1 MYGGM
6 VDSTWHSLTV
16 YTTPTWVEGEAYL
29 NLANIATQLNQ
40 EGHIGQINEWK
51 CETAQ
56 HDPILC
62 HLGVHHRVQRPISIY
77 QTLIACTP
85 LLQWLPSS
93 MINHIY
99 DRFNGNI

>member
-40 EGHIGQINEWK
+40 EAHIGQINEWK
-51 CETAQ
+51 CETA
-56 HDPILC
+56 
-62 HLGVHHRVQRPISIY
+62 
-77 QTLIACTP
+77 
-85 LLQWLPSS
+85 
-93 MINHIY
+93 
-99 DRFNGNI
+99 